1 MMGLLP
7 GILLALVIGILASVL
22 ASVIPLDFMSAAVL
36 AIFLGLLTN
45 HFFNLPE
52 SVKPGV
58 KFSAKRLLK
67 GFIILLGASMNLNLI
82 IEIGGQSLILLVFT
96 ISTAF
101 ITSFLIGKLLKTGS
115 RLSKLFAAG
124 GAICGGTAITAL
136 STVIDAKE
144 EELAYSVSTVFL
156 IDMFLILL
164 VPLTSHTLNIS
175 DIAVGF
181 WSGTAI
187 NDTSSVVAASFSFS
201 QVAGEIATMVKMTRT
216 LAIIPV
222 ILIFSYLSSNDKS
235 QTPSIQSIFPWFIVG
250 FAGLAIIN
258 TLGWIPESING
269 LVSLLRQILMVT
281 ALAAIGLKTDIE
293 SIKLLGLKP
302 FVHSLIVSI
311 ALLVVSLTVIN
322 FII

>member
-1 MMGLLP
+1 MIGLFP
-7 GILLALVIGILASVL
+7 GTLLAFIIGILAIVS
-22 ASVIPLDFMSAAVL
+22 ASVIPLNFISSAVL
-36 AIFLGLLTN
+36 AIFFGLLIN
-45 HFFNLPE
+45 HFIKLPD
-52 SVKPGV
+52 SFKPGI

-82 IEIGGQSLILLVFT
+82 VEIGGQSLTLLAFT

-101 ITSFLIGKLLKTGS
+101 ITSYLIGKLLNTGS
-115 RLSKLFAAG
+115 RLSKLFAVG

-144 EELAYSVSTVFL
+144 QEVAYSVSTVFL

-164 VPLTSHTLNIS
+164 VPFTSQVLSLS
-175 DIAVGF
+175 DLAVGF

-201 QVAGEIATMVKMTRT
+201 QAAGEVATMVKMTRT

-222 ILIFSYLSSNDKS
+222 VFIFSYFSNKS
-235 QTPSIQSIFPWFIVG
+235 NNQTPSIHSIFPWFIAG
-250 FAGLAIIN
+250 FAGLAVIN
-258 TLGWIPESING
+258 TLGWIPETLSG
-269 LVSLLRQILMVT
+269 LLSTFRQLLMVT
-281 ALAAIGLKTDIE
+281 ALAAIGLKTDVE
-293 SIKLLGLKP
+293 SIKLLGFKP
-302 FVHSLIVSI
+302 FTHSLLVSV
-311 ALLVVSLTVIN
+311 AMLVVSLVVIN